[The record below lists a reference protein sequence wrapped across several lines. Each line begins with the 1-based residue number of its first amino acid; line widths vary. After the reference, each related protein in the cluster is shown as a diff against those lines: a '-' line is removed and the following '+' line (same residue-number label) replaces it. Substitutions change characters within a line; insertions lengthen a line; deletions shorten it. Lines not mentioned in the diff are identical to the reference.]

1 MTKYIGIPC
10 WTEDRNE
17 LLHHEINN
25 QFSEMVLKSGGVP
38 IILPQIIEEDIMEEY
53 LDMLDGILF
62 VGGSDIAPY
71 KYNEGNNKFLE
82 TVRPFRDESEFKL
95 LEKAIFR
102 KMPILGVCRGM
113 QLINIFFGGDLYQ
126 DIYSQVENVDNHS
139 DRENKGIV
147 YYHKINIEE
156 NSRMY
161 DVFGEELLVNTFHHQ
176 AIRKLAKDF
185 KATSYSYDNLIESI
199 EYTKEQF
206 IMGIQF
212 HPEFPQHN
220 NEFYKIFEYF
230 INEIK

>member
-102 KMPILGVCRGM
+102 KMPILGVCR
-113 QLINIFFGGDLYQ
+113 
-126 DIYSQVENVDNHS
+126 
-139 DRENKGIV
+139 
-147 YYHKINIEE
+147 
-156 NSRMY
+156 
-161 DVFGEELLVNTFHHQ
+161 
-176 AIRKLAKDF
+176 
-185 KATSYSYDNLIESI
+185 
-199 EYTKEQF
+199 
-206 IMGIQF
+206 
-212 HPEFPQHN
+212 
-220 NEFYKIFEYF
+220 
-230 INEIK
+230 